1 MNAPTPDPAGN
12 VTHAPERLAG
22 KVAIVTGGASGIGRS
37 TVERFVAEGA
47 RVMVGDLAEPALL
60 ELTDEFGDAVA
71 VRRCDVT
78 DESDVEQL
86 VAAAVDHFGRLDI
99 AFANAGIGAVGLLAD
114 IDVSEWRRVL
124 DVNLTGV
131 FLTVK
136 HASQRMDAGG
146 SIVITASLNAVQP
159 GPGMAA
165 YCSSKAAVAMLAEVA
180 ALELGPKRIRVN
192 AVAPG
197 FVRTALTEPSFALSG
212 IAEGY
217 VENTPMGRYAEP
229 QEIAGL
235 VAYLASDEASFI
247 SGSLQLID
255 GGAHT
260 KKYPD
265 LIAILDSMG

>member
-1 MNAPTPDPAGN
+1 MLRSMTIGS
-12 VTHAPERLAG
+12 V
-22 KVAIVTGGASGIGRS
+22 GA
-37 TVERFVAEGA
+37 
-47 RVMVGDLAEPALL
+47 
-60 ELTDEFGDAVA
+60 LT
-71 VRRCDVT
+71 
-78 DESDVEQL
+78 
-86 VAAAVDHFGRLDI
+86 
-99 AFANAGIGAVGLLAD
+99 D

-124 DVNLTGV
+124 DINLTGV

-136 HASQRMDAGG
+136 HAAQRMDDGG

-197 FVRTALTEPSFALSG
+197 FVRTPLTEPSFALSG
-212 IAEGY
+212 ITDGY
-217 VENTPMGRYAEP
+217 VENTPMGRYAQPE
-229 QEIAGL
+229 EIAGL

-265 LIAILDSMG
+265 LIEILNSMG